1 MAVMLKVND
10 LARHH
15 APLLEELAS
24 AMTEVLSSGWYVLG
38 KKVEAF
44 ERAFAEFCGVDHA
57 VGVGNGTDA
66 LEIALRALQVGPW
79 AEVVTVANAGMYAT
93 TAIVAAG
100 ATPVF
105 AEVDPVTMTMDA
117 ASLERAL
124 SPRSKAIVLT
134 HLYGRLADVQTVLGV
149 ARERGVPVVE
159 DCAQAHGAAL
169 AGRCAGSFGALGCFS
184 FYPTKNL
191 GACGDGGAVVTSDE
205 ALAARVRSI
214 RQYGW
219 SEKYRATV
227 SGGRNSRLDE
237 LQAAVLL
244 VKLPRLSSWN
254 ARRCRIAERYSS
266 EIRHPE
272 IEVPV
277 IDPGLHVA
285 HLYVVRSPE
294 RDALREHLKVLEIAA
309 EVHYPVPDHR
319 QPVLSERFRGTSLPV
334 TEAQAARVL
343 TLPCYPEMTDAEV
356 SKVIKACNA
365 WRSGSGKGPT

>member
-1 MAVMLKVND
+1 MLKVND

-15 APLLEELAS
+15 APLLEELSS

-38 KKVEAF
+38 TRVDAL
-44 ERAFAEFCGVDHA
+44 ERAFAEFCGTGHA

-66 LEIALRALQVGPW
+66 LEVALRALDVGPG
-79 AEVVTVANAGMYAT
+79 AEVITVANAGMYAT
-93 TAIVAAG
+93 TAIEAVG

-105 AEVDPVTMTMDA
+105 ADVDVSTMTMDV
-117 ASLERAL
+117 ASLERAV
-124 SPRSKAIVLT
+124 SPRSKAIILT
-134 HLYGRLADVQTVLGV
+134 HLYGRLADVQAILAV
-149 ARERGVPVVE
+149 AGRCGVPVIE

-169 AGRCAGSFGALGCFS
+169 AGRRAGSFGILGCFS

-191 GACGDGGAVVTSDE
+191 GACGDGGCVVTSSE
-205 ALAARVRSI
+205 ELARKVRSL

-219 SEKYRATV
+219 SDKYRATV
-227 SGGRNSRLDE
+227 RGGRNSRLDE

-244 VKLPRLSSWN
+244 VKLPHLPEWN
-254 ARRCRIAERYSS
+254 ARRCHIAQRYSS
-266 EIRHPE
+266 EIRHPK

-277 IDPGLHVA
+277 IEPGLHVA

-294 RDALREHLKVLEIAA
+294 RDALREHLKALEIAA

-319 QPVLSERFRGTSLPV
+319 QPVLSDRFRSTSLPV
-334 TEAQAARVL
+334 TELLAARVL

-356 SKVIKACNA
+356 SKVIQVCNTWHPIA
-365 WRSGSGKGPT
+365 GNGAA